1 MQLDEHEKN
10 LLALAFIGAIL
21 GLDKLLADG
30 ERVRPRLVM
39 GLVIVARALI
49 YSANVNVAISDAD
62 GDVAHEKRPPYYAL
76 CFIEYRGI

>member
-1 MQLDEHEKN
+1 MMQLDEHEKN

-39 GLVIVARALI
+39 GRVIVA
-49 YSANVNVAISDAD
+49 
-62 GDVAHEKRPPYYAL
+62 GH
-76 CFIEYRGI
+76 